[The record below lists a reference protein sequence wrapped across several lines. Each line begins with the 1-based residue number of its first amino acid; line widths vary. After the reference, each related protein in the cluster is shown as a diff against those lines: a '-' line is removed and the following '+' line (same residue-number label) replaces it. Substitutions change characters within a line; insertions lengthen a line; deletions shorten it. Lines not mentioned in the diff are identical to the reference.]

1 MSGEIDLS
9 SGYVF
14 DEADG
19 EVVTLDKL
27 NRMVQDAVA
36 RIKAGAVTS
45 RELADGSISSDK
57 LAEDLSSQFGVADG
71 SITSNKIV
79 NGAVTL
85 SKLEDFSAWSIIARA
100 GATAGAPSFLQ
111 ATADG
116 QFLTRQSGTLQ
127 FTALTAAML
136 VAGQGVIGVQGSKIF
151 WGFESVNIL
160 STLYWSAA
168 KTITFPTAFSSA
180 TSYYPFAQIIN
191 ADGVSIPGATAYSP
205 YVSRTASTGMSLF
218 CHRTDNPSSTAALQV
233 VWIAIGT

>member
-14 DEADG
+14 DEAGG

-27 NRMVQDAVA
+27 NRMVEDAVA

-57 LAEDLSSQFGVADG
+57 LADDLSTQLGVADG
-71 SITSNKIV
+71 SITTAKIV
-79 NGAVTL
+79 DKAVTL
-85 SKLEDFSAWSIIARA
+85 AKLEDFTAWSIIARI

-136 VAGQGVIGVQGSKIF
+136 QAGQGVIGVQGAKIF
-151 WGFESVNIL
+151 WGYETVNIV

-168 KTITFPTAFSSA
+168 KTITFPTAFTSA

-191 ADGVSIPGATAYSP
+191 ADGVSIPGATAYNA
-205 YVSRTASTGMSLF
+205 YVTRTASTGMSLF
-218 CHRTDNPSSTAALQV
+218 CHRTNNPAATAALQV